1 MRPARVDPAGRP
13 LENRRRQGAQAIGIV
28 AGWFVLISVIMWATG
43 GAHHSDAPV
52 PWMLGLG
59 VVCWATAEHV
69 AGRRGLV
76 WPGSALAIVGSLS
89 AGLGFSV
96 ITPELRL
103 GPVEVRF
110 AILSG
115 TAAFMMTLYL
125 FRFRLPGLVSP
136 VVTFT
141 IVALFLGLYGADPE
155 RLREVEGFSPR
166 GILAAMMRSPVWVAG
181 FGLLSAVAVV
191 LARRLDLKGDD
202 FGLASA
208 RPLHVIGAGVLALV
222 VGRGLALLP
231 QPLDLI
237 LLAAEAAA
245 VVVWALRIN
254 RIGVMFTALLA
265 MTRPMVLAITGP
277 LELTLGRADWA
288 WILIAVCVIGF
299 FAWPALHEQSLRHN
313 WTLGPGGRIPQPR
326 PNWWWRYWPYA

>member
-1 MRPARVDPAGRP
+1 MRAAPAEEQMAVLAG
-13 LENRRRQGAQAIGIV
+13 
-28 AGWFVLISVIMWATG
+28 T
-43 GAHHSDAPV
+43 
-52 PWMLGLG
+52 
-59 VVCWATAEHV
+59 
-69 AGRRGLV
+69 
-76 WPGSALAIVGSLS
+76 SALLMC
-89 AGLGFSV
+89 LF
-96 ITPELRL
+96 
-103 GPVEVRF
+103 
-110 AILSG
+110 
-115 TAAFMMTLYL
+115 L

-141 IVALFLGLYGADPE
+141 IVALFLGLYGADPD

-181 FGLLSAVAVV
+181 FGLLSAAAVAA
-191 LARRLDLKGDD
+191 ARRLDLKGDD

-245 VVVWALRIN
+245 VVLWALRIN
-254 RIGVMFTALLA
+254 RIGVMFTAHLA
-265 MTRPMVLAITGP
+265 MTRPLVLAITGP
-277 LELTLGRADWA
+277 LGITLTRGDWA
-288 WILIAVCVIGF
+288 WILTAICVVGF
-299 FAWPALHEQSLRHN
+299 CAWPTLHEQSLRHN

-326 PNWWWRYWPYA
+326 KNWWWRYWPYA

>member
-1 MRPARVDPAGRP
+1 MRAARVDPAGRP

-28 AGWFVLISVIMWATG
+28 AGWVVVMMAIFWATG
-43 GAHHSDAPV
+43 GSGKDGAAV
-52 PWMLGLG
+52 PWLLAVG
-59 VVCWATAEHV
+59 VFSWAFAEII

-76 WPGSALAIVGSLS
+76 WPGSALGIVGPLS
-89 AGLGFSV
+89 VGLGLSV
-96 ITPELRL
+96 ATPEMRAAAPEEQMAVL
-103 GPVEVRF
+103 
-110 AILSG
+110 AG
-115 TAAFMMTLYL
+115 TSALLMCLFL

-141 IVALFLGLYGADPE
+141 IVALFLGLYGADPD

-181 FGLLSAVAVV
+181 FGLLSAAAVAT
-191 LARRLDLKGDD
+191 ARRLDLKGDD

-222 VGRGLALLP
+222 VGRWLALLP

-237 LLAAEAAA
+237 LLTGEAA
-245 VVVWALRIN
+245 VVVLWALRIN
-254 RIGVMFTALLA
+254 RIGVMFTAHLA
-265 MTRPMVLAITGP
+265 MARPLVLAITGP
-277 LELTLGRADWA
+277 LGLTLERTDWA
-288 WILIAVCVIGF
+288 WILIGICIAGF
-299 FAWPALHEQSLRHN
+299 VAWPTLHEQSLRHN

-326 PNWWWRYWPYA
+326 ANWWWRYWPYA

>member
-1 MRPARVDPAGRP
+1 MRAARVDPAGRP

-28 AGWFVLISVIMWATG
+28 AGWVVVMMAIFWATG
-43 GAHHSDAPV
+43 GSGRDGAAV
-52 PWMLGLG
+52 PWLLAVG
-59 VVCWATAEHV
+59 VFSWAFAEII

-76 WPGSALAIVGSLS
+76 WPGSALGIVGPLS
-89 AGLGFSV
+89 VGLGLSV
-96 ITPELRL
+96 ATPEMRAAAPEEQMAVL
-103 GPVEVRF
+103 
-110 AILSG
+110 AG
-115 TAAFMMTLYL
+115 TSALLMCLFL

-141 IVALFLGLYGADPE
+141 IVALFLGLYGADPD

-181 FGLLSAVAVV
+181 FGLLSAAAVAT
-191 LARRLDLKGDD
+191 ARRLDLKGDD

-222 VGRGLALLP
+222 VGRWLALLP

-237 LLAAEAAA
+237 LLTGEAA
-245 VVVWALRIN
+245 VVVLWALRIN
-254 RIGVMFTALLA
+254 RIGVMFTAHLA
-265 MTRPMVLAITGP
+265 MARPLVLAITGP
-277 LELTLGRADWA
+277 LGLTLERTDWA
-288 WILIAVCVIGF
+288 WILIGICIAGF
-299 FAWPALHEQSLRHN
+299 VAWPTLHEQSLRHN

-326 PNWWWRYWPYA
+326 ANWWWRYWPYA

>member
-13 LENRRRQGAQAIGIV
+13 LENRRRQGAQALGIV
-28 AGWFVLISVIMWATG
+28 AGWVAVMMVIFWATG
-43 GAHHSDAPV
+43 GSGKDGAAV
-52 PWMLGLG
+52 PWLLAVGILS
-59 VVCWATAEHV
+59 WAFAEII

-76 WPGSALAIVGSLS
+76 WPGSALGIVGPLS
-89 AGLGFSV
+89 VGLGLSV
-96 ITPELRL
+96 ITPEMRAAAPEEQMAVL
-103 GPVEVRF
+103 
-110 AILSG
+110 AG
-115 TAAFMMTLYL
+115 TSALLMCLFL

-141 IVALFLGLYGADPE
+141 IVALFLGLYGADPD

-181 FGLLSAVAVV
+181 FGLLSAAAVAA
-191 LARRLDLKGDD
+191 ARRLDLKGDD

-237 LLAAEAAA
+237 CLAAEAA
-245 VVVWALRIN
+245 VVVLWALRIN
-254 RIGVMFTALLA
+254 RIGVMFTAHLA
-265 MTRPMVLAITGP
+265 MTRPLVLAITGP
-277 LELTLGRADWA
+277 LEITLHRGDWA
-288 WILIAVCVIGF
+288 WILIAICITGF
-299 FAWPALHEQSLRHN
+299 AAWPVLHEQSLRHN